1 MKTPIII
8 PDKLDDILM
17 QRREAGLMASYIQH
31 QTRLPYWMLAR
42 QCEYEAR
49 LESRVQRNRRLN

>member
-1 MKTPIII
+1 MKTPIFFR
-8 PDKLDDILM
+8 DGLDDLLF

-49 LESRVQRNRRLN
+49 LNARVGRLN

>member
-8 PDKLDDILM
+8 PDKLDDIRM

-49 LESRVQRNRRLN
+49 LNARVGRFN

>member
-1 MKTPIII
+1 MKI
-8 PDKLDDILM
+8 PFLFPNTMDDLLV

-49 LESRVQRNRRLN
+49 LEGRVQRNRRLN